1 MEAFKELEEHFDKL
15 RACENY
21 IKFFEDFAKKQYSVS
36 PSELKVVI
44 EKVMDISQAYH
55 YEYAKMCM
63 MNWLA
68 WCYSSAN
75 EYKKAIEY
83 RMQALKYFNKHKESQ
98 RLPAIYNGLLADH
111 LKLGVFDLAIV
122 YGLEGI
128 KRANNL
134 ETREVLIV
142 LIMNTAQVYIF
153 MEEYDKSL
161 EMMELLESGFYEL
174 LTQHKVTI
182 NHMKSIALFELGDVQ
197 AAYDLCI
204 ENLGYLQEGKYRIYE
219 PQVLCQCGSIKG
231 VRGDHKGADQDFE
244 AARMSALA
252 CKMKESYVS
261 VLLEWAKSYMQ
272 RGRYVEAEAKLREAY
287 ARVLETELVIERKD
301 IEYQLS
307 QVCKKLGKFEDAFEF
322 LEKAYIYHQQQST
335 YNSSIYMSKL
345 QNHHK
350 IQEVEVY
357 KLLYDQMNLVSEVGK
372 KITSNLKI
380 EHALEAIYKAV
391 NELLDADEVGVALY
405 DAKERMLDYKLF
417 VVEEE
422 YLKVEK
428 VSIDAEYS
436 FGGYCVRN
444 KQDIVIN
451 DIENEHT
458 QYVKY
463 MKDVTENLK
472 VNHLAK
478 ASVQS
483 AIFSPLIIE
492 DRVIGIMTLQ
502 SYKKHTYKIE
512 DINKL
517 KILTTY
523 VAIALE
529 NARLFDEVKY
539 FANYD
544 GLTDVLNHREIMERG
559 EENLEVNRETGVNTG
574 VIMLDIDYF
583 KRINDQY
590 GHMAGDRVL
599 KAIARIA
606 KETIGKTDLIG
617 RYGGEEFLIIL
628 SDVDQE
634 AAQARAQEIRRLIE
648 GYPFVTDEG
657 ERIAVTGSLGVAI
670 GKAQETLVDMVKRA
684 DGYLYEAK
692 RSERN
697 RVVGEMEYSKRKLH
711 SR

>member
-44 EKVMDISQAYH
+44 EKVIDISQAYH

-231 VRGDHKGADQDFE
+231 VRGDHKGADKDFE

-559 EENLEVNRETGVNTG
+559 EEKLEVNRDTG

-628 SDVDQE
+628 SDVDEE

-670 GKAQETLVDMVKRA
+670 GKTQETLVDMVKRA

-697 RVVGEMEYSKRKLH
+697 RVVGEMEYSKGKLH